1 MGNEIQATIRGC
13 SDLVSMQTFDKE
25 ISNNKGIT
33 YLSKSRLS
41 KKQTIWY
48 SQAPLSRAYLAVR
61 YELEKGLRVVY
72 LAPHFPV
79 A

>member
-33 YLSKSRLS
+33 YFWGIFQNDR
-41 KKQTIWY
+41 KKIWNIIV
-48 SQAPLSRAYLAVR
+48 Q
-61 YELEKGLRVVY
+61 E
-72 LAPHFPV
+72 
-79 A
+79 